1 VNRTVFSS
9 YEKTVNEIRDRTEC
23 TVIQFPDTQ
32 FSICVC
38 VCVCVCV
45 SLHDVNSRAYVA
57 SVVDEWPWG
66 TGGIF
71 DTVEILGEKTC
82 PTACLPPPPQI
93 DWD

>member
-1 VNRTVFSS
+1 MNRTVFSS
-9 YEKTVNEIRDRTEC
+9 YKKTVKEIRDRTEC

-32 FSICVC
+32 FSIC

-66 TGGIF
+66 TGGVF
-71 DTVEILGEKTC
+71 DTVEILGEKTVSH
-82 PTACLPPPPQI
+82 CLFAPPPTN
-93 DWD
+93 